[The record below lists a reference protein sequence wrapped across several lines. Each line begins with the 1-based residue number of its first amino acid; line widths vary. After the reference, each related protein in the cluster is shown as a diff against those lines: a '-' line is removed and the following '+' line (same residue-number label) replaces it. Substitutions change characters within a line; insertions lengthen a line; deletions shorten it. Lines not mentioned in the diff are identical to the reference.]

1 MSGLIMALQLILGLG
16 LLVFVHEG
24 GHFLAARCFGIRV
37 TKFYLFFDTG
47 FSLFKCK
54 KIQGKWRFKFLSRNL
69 PDTEEVKDE
78 NGEPVLDEKG
88 KKKLKI
94 IDVTKLPDD
103 DWRKYPEHTE
113 YGIGW
118 LPFGGYCQISGMI
131 DETQSIENLASE
143 PQPYEYRAH
152 PAWQRLIVILAGVT
166 VNLIVGVGLFA
177 MLLGV
182 YEKEYLPNRA
192 VTDGMYAYANG
203 RAIGFQSG
211 DKILLVDGKEV
222 ERVEDAT
229 SPRIYFGAIVTVERA
244 GDTMDVVVTDKAYS
258 LLKKG
263 GAFLQPLNYPFYVD
277 SLLSD
282 MPADKAGLQKYDKIL
297 SINDTILTPSWGAFA
312 ENIRLFKGEEVRLQI
327 LRDGDTLSKVLVTD
341 SNGLVGVLASTPDY
355 RTVPYTAGQCLR
367 YGWKDAMSM
376 LYLNIKGL
384 GKVFSGEDKVKDS
397 VAGPIGIAQIYGG
410 TWQWSRFWYITG
422 LLSLILAFMN
432 VLPIPGLDG
441 GHALFCLAELVTGK
455 KIPESF
461 LQYAQTIGMLLL
473 FILMILIIG
482 NDIFKLFS

>member
-1 MSGLIMALQLILGLG
+1 MGLG

-54 KIQGKWRFKFLSRNL
+54 KINGKWHFKFFSRNL
-69 PDTEEVKDE
+69 PDTEEVKNEQGD
-78 NGEPVLDEKG
+78 PVLDEKG

-94 IDVTKLPDD
+94 IDVTTLPDD

-131 DETQSIENLASE
+131 DETQSVEHLASE

-166 VNLIVGVGLFA
+166 VNLIVGVALFA

-182 YEKEYLPNRA
+182 YEKEYLPNRS
-192 VTDGMYAYANG
+192 VTDGIYAYANG
-203 RAIGFQSG
+203 RAIGFQTG
-211 DKILLVDGKEV
+211 DKILKVNGKEV
-222 ERVEDAT
+222 ERFEDAV
-229 SPRIYFGAIVTVERA
+229 SARMYFGAIVTVERA
-244 GDTMDVVVTDKAYS
+244 GDTLDVVVTDNAYS

-263 GAFLQPLNYPFYVD
+263 GAFIQPFNYPFYVD
-277 SLLSD
+277 SLVPD
-282 MPADKAGLQKYDKIL
+282 MPAAKAGLQPNDRIL
-297 SINDTILTPSWGAFA
+297 SINDSILTPSWGYFA
-312 ENIRLFKGEEVRLQI
+312 ENIRLFPNEEI
-327 LRDGDTLSKVLVTD
+327 TLRVLRQGDTVEARMLLD
-341 SNGLVGVLASTPDY
+341 STALVGVLANTPQY
-355 RTVPYTAGQCLR
+355 ETVPYTVGQCLR
-367 YGWKDAMSM
+367 YGWKDAMTM

-384 GKVFSGEDKVKDS
+384 GKVFSGEDKAKDS

-410 TWQWSRFWYITG
+410 EWHWSRFWYITG

-473 FILMILIIG
+473 FVLMILIIG
-482 NDIFKLFS
+482 NDIFKLFG

>member
-1 MSGLIMALQLILGLG
+1 MNGLVMALQLILGLG
-16 LLVFVHEG
+16 ILVFIHEG
-24 GHFLAARCFGIRV
+24 GHFLAARIFGIRV
-37 TKFYLFFDTG
+37 TKFYLFFDSG

-54 KIQGKWRFKFLSRNL
+54 KYNGKWHFKFFSKNL

-78 NGEPVLDEKG
+78 NGANVLDEKG

-166 VNLIVGVGLFA
+166 INLIAGVALFA

-182 YEKEYLPNRA
+182 YEKEYLPNSA
-192 VTDGMYAYANG
+192 VSDGIYAYENG
-203 RAIGFQSG
+203 RNIGFQSG
-211 DKILLVDGKEV
+211 DKIIEVNGKEV
-222 ERVEDAT
+222 ERFEDAA
-229 SPRIYFGAIVTVERA
+229 SPRLYFGAIVTVER
-244 GDTMDVVVTDKAYS
+244 GDDTVNIVVTDKAYN

-263 GAFLQPLNYPFYVD
+263 GAFIQPLNYPFHID
-277 SLLSD
+277 SLIPN
-282 MPADKAGLQKYDKIL
+282 MPADKAGLQKNDIIL
-297 SINDTILTPSWGAFA
+297 DINDSIPTPSWGAFA
-312 ENIRLFKGEEVRLQI
+312 ENIRLFPNKEIQLKV
-327 LRDGDTLSKVLVTD
+327 LRQGDTLPVSITAD
-341 SNGLVGVLASTPDY
+341 SNGLVGIMANTPNY
-355 RTVPYTAGQCLR
+355 QTIPYSLGQCLH
-367 YGWKDAMSM
+367 YGWKDAMTM

-410 TWQWSRFWYITG
+410 SWQWSRFWYITG

-482 NDIFKLFS
+482 NDIFKLFM